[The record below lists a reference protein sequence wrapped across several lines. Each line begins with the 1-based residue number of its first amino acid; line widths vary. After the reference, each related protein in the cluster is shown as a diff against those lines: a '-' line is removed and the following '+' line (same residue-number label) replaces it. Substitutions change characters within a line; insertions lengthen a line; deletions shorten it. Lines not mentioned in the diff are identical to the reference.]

1 MKFDLIMT
9 LINGVF
15 QALIKYPEFI
25 DEWQDVKAEW
35 EEAVG
40 EESEGGNR
48 ITLGEFFNEIF
59 PEFKEAIMVFVPDI
73 DDIIELLTK
82 K

>member
-1 MKFDLIMT
+1 MT
-9 LINGVF
+9 LVNGVF

-25 DEWQDVKAEW
+25 DEWADVKAEW
-35 EEAVG
+35 EEAKG
-40 EESEGGNR
+40 EDSEGGTR
-48 ITLGEFFNEIF
+48 ITLGEFFNEIL

>member
-9 LINGVF
+9 LVNGVF

-25 DEWQDVKAEW
+25 DEWADVKAEW
-35 EEAVG
+35 EEAKG
-40 EESEGGNR
+40 EDSEGGTR

>member
-9 LINGVF
+9 LVNGVF

-25 DEWQDVKAEW
+25 DEWQDVKDEW
-35 EEAVG
+35 EEAKG
-40 EESEGGNR
+40 EDSEGGTR

-59 PEFKEAIMVFVPDI
+59 PEFKEALLVCVPDI
-73 DDIIELLTK
+73 DDIIDLLTK

>member
-9 LINGVF
+9 LVNGVF

-35 EEAVG
+35 EEAKS
-40 EESEGGNR
+40 EDSEGGTR

-59 PEFKEAIMVFVPDI
+59 PEFKESIMVFVPDI
-73 DDIIELLTK
+73 DDIIDLLTK